1 MNITVILIG
10 IILGLSLAGP
20 PGGVNA
26 IIANESLKSKLHGAS
41 VGLGAM
47 SADIAFFIIVYILR
61 AYIPEILLN
70 VIYFIGGFLM
80 LFIAYMILNSKIP
93 RFSRKGNYFMGLSL
107 GLTNPFQIIW
117 WFTVGIFMLNTLS
130 IFSVIGLFIGIL
142 IWIFT
147 FPYAINKFG
156 LKYEKYIKY
165 ASMIILIIFGIY
177 MIYSGIIR
185 MGL

>member
-1 MNITVILIG
+1 MNIIVLLIG

-26 IIANESLKSKLHGAS
+26 IIANESLKSKLHGTS

-47 SADIAFFIIVYILR
+47 SADLTLFIVVYFLR
-61 AYIPEILLN
+61 SYIPGILLN
-70 VIYFIGGFLM
+70 IIYFIGGVLM
-80 LFIAYMILNSKIP
+80 LFIAYMVLNSKIP
-93 RFSRKGNYFMGLSL
+93 KLSKKGNYFMGLSL

-117 WFTVGIFMLNTLS
+117 WFTVGIFILNTLS
-130 IFSVIGLFIGIL
+130 TLSVIGLFIGIL
-142 IWIFT
+142 IWIFS

-165 ASMIILIIFGIY
+165 ASMIILTIFGIY